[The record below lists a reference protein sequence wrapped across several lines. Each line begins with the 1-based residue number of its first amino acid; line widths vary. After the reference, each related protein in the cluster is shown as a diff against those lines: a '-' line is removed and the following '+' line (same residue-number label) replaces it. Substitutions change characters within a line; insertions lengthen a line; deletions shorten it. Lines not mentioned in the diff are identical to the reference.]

1 MSAEHAS
8 PIGARE
14 SRAAEW
20 EALVRELTELDVFCR
35 AFGIELV
42 LAESERVVLRTPGK
56 TELCRQSTGQWVGET
71 LEMLAS
77 LAAGFLPTSPGS
89 EPGTFVAPY
98 GATVRTIYHLRPSS
112 SASVEA
118 EARWVRR
125 GRTQA
130 VIETTVRDAEG
141 KELVR
146 TLSQHVAIPEPLAFS
161 LADLRQAHEPIARE
175 PNQ

>member
-1 MSAEHAS
+1 MSEHLGTGGEARQAGTDDGLALMREFWAAVGVL
-8 PIGARE
+8 PAALGIEIGAWTPE
-14 SRAAEW
+14 RA
-20 EALVRELTELDVFCR
+20 VLTSM
-35 AFGIELV
+35 G
-42 LAESERVVLRTPGK
+42 P
-56 TELCRQSTGQWVGET
+56 ELCRQAGSRQWVGEV
-71 LEMLAS
+71 LEV
-77 LAAGFLPTSPGS
+77 LAALSAGLLVTGPGDQ
-89 EPGTFVAPY
+89 PRTIVAPY
-98 GATVRTIYHLRPSS
+98 GATVRTVYHLRPSS

-161 LADLRQAHEPIARE
+161 LAGPPASPARTE
-175 PNQ
+175 EQK